1 MLSKKVIFTGRSG
14 LHAQPASKLVQ
25 LVKGFPNSKIT
36 LSVADKCVNAASML
50 SVLSLG
56 LAQGMEVE
64 VRVDGGEEDAVLLSV
79 VNFFASLTEA

>member
-1 MLSKKVIFTGRSG
+1 
-14 LHAQPASKLVQ
+14 LVQ
-25 LVKGFPNSKIT
+25 LVKGFPDSKIT

-64 VRVDGGEEDAVLLSV
+64 VRVDGGDEEAALLSV
-79 VNFFASLTEA
+79 VDFFASLTEA

>member
-1 MLSKKVIFTGRSG
+1 
-14 LHAQPASKLVQ
+14 LVQ
-25 LVKGFPNSKIT
+25 LVKGFPDSKIT

-64 VRVDGGEEDAVLLSV
+64 VRVDGGDEEAVLLSV
-79 VNFFASLTEA
+79 VDFFASLTEA

>member
-1 MLSKKVIFTGRSG
+1 MLSKKLIFTGRSG
-14 LHAQPASKLVQ
+14 LHAHPASKLVQ

-36 LSVADKCVNAASML
+36 LSAAGKCVNAASML

-64 VRVDGGEEDAVLLSV
+64 VHVDGGEEDAVLLSV